1 MKRMAITLMIALA
14 LVALVSGLA
23 QAAIWS
29 STSVSALY
37 GTKNQAVV
45 WDPAVAG
52 LVGQDQNMTI
62 ITLEHASGWKYG
74 DNFFF
79 FDIAEPFANH
89 ADIYGEW
96 HPRLSFGKMTGSNT
110 SFGFVKDVL
119 IATEINVGTNWRAY
133 FYGLGFDLD
142 IPHFSFFSINFFLR
156 NEYDNITGDMTDYS
170 TFQISP
176 SWNIPFTLGEAR
188 FEFGG
193 FLDYA
198 GSDGDREAN
207 LLTQPQ
213 LLLDVSSLKGKPGNL
228 YLGIEYQYWKNK
240 YGIKDIDEN
249 YVQFMGKWVF

>member
-1 MKRMAITLMIALA
+1 MKRMAPTLVVTLA
-14 LVALVSGLA
+14 LLALGSGLA

-29 STSVSALY
+29 STSASVLY

-45 WDPAVAG
+45 FDAEANAP
-52 LVGQDQNMTI
+52 VGMDQDRTI
-62 ITLEHASGWKYG
+62 ITLEHADGWKYG

-79 FDIAEPFANH
+79 FDIAEPFANESG
-89 ADIYGEW
+89 IYGEW
-96 HPRLSFGKMTGSNT
+96 HPRFSFGKMTGSNT

-119 IATEINVGTNWRAY
+119 IATELNVDSGWRAY
-133 FYGLGFDLD
+133 LYGLGFDLD
-142 IPHFSFFSINFFLR
+142 IPNFNFFAINFFIR
-156 NEYDNITGDMTDYS
+156 DDMTIKDES

-176 SWNIPFTLGEAR
+176 SWNVPFSLGSAK

-193 FLDYA
+193 FLDYSGA
-198 GSDGDREAN
+198 EGDGEYQ

-213 LLLDVSSLKGKPGNL
+213 LLLDVSALQDKPGNL

-240 YGIKDIDEN
+240 YGIKGIDEN